1 VVSRSFLTGLSR
13 RVRSQAIRAFC
24 NEGLKSA
31 FFVLGFQQNGGS
43 IGQRSCERSMPESL
57 VVRGLSCAA
66 IYELSPISSLGW
78 ASALSGLYR
87 RRLLLGLAQR
97 NPVDRLGTVP
107 GSGEPGQVEG
117 ARERRIPKPPL
128 PDRAAQLED
137 ERAVLELLDA
147 SSTASRSA
155 RQKTGQQAES
165 FSTQKSQSG
174 VEKNTDRT
182 NGGTCHD

>member
-1 VVSRSFLTGLSR
+1 
-13 RVRSQAIRAFC
+13 
-24 NEGLKSA
+24 
-31 FFVLGFQQNGGS
+31 
-43 IGQRSCERSMPESL
+43 MPESL

-87 RRLLLGLAQR
+87 RRLLLGPAQR
-97 NPVDRLGTVP
+97 NPSDSEVRCRIV
-107 GSGEPGQVEG
+107 GEPRQAEG
-117 ARERRIPKPPL
+117 ARERRIPEPAL

-155 RQKTGQQAES
+155 RQKDGSAGRIFQHPKIA
-165 FSTQKSQSG
+165 KR

-182 NGGTCHD
+182 NGGDMS

>member
-1 VVSRSFLTGLSR
+1 M
-13 RVRSQAIRAFC
+13 
-24 NEGLKSA
+24 
-31 FFVLGFQQNGGS
+31 VLAMGS
-43 IGQRSCERSMPESL
+43 ISQHGIADP
-57 VVRGLSCAA
+57 A
-66 IYELSPISSLGW
+66 
-78 ASALSGLYR
+78 
-87 RRLLLGLAQR
+87 
-97 NPVDRLGTVP
+97 
-107 GSGEPGQVEG
+107 
-117 ARERRIPKPPL
+117 L

>member
-1 VVSRSFLTGLSR
+1 
-13 RVRSQAIRAFC
+13 
-24 NEGLKSA
+24 
-31 FFVLGFQQNGGS
+31 
-43 IGQRSCERSMPESL
+43 MPESL

-87 RRLLLGLAQR
+87 RRLLLGPAQR
-97 NPVDRLGTVP
+97 NPSDSEVRCRVLGE
-107 GSGEPGQVEG
+107 SRQAEG
-117 ARERRIPKPPL
+117 AHERRIPEPAL

-174 VEKNTDRT
+174 SRRILIARM
-182 NGGTCHD
+182 GGTCHD

>member
-1 VVSRSFLTGLSR
+1 MRAWPSTSSR
-13 RVRSQAIRAFC
+13 R
-24 NEGLKSA
+24 
-31 FFVLGFQQNGGS
+31 
-43 IGQRSCERSMPESL
+43 
-57 VVRGLSCAA
+57 
-66 IYELSPISSLGW
+66 SPSLGW

-87 RRLLLGLAQR
+87 RRLLLGPAQR
-97 NPVDRLGTVP
+97 NPIDSEVRCRVL
-107 GSGEPGQVEG
+107 GEPRQAEG
-117 ARERRIPKPPL
+117 ARERRIPEPAL

-182 NGGTCHD
+182 NGGDMS

>member
-1 VVSRSFLTGLSR
+1 MVSRSFLTGLSR
-13 RVRSQAIRAFC
+13 RVRSEAIRAFC

-87 RRLLLGLAQR
+87 RRLLLGPAQR
-97 NPVDRLGTVP
+97 NPSDSEVRCRVLGE
-107 GSGEPGQVEG
+107 SRQAEG
-117 ARERRIPKPPL
+117 ARERRIPEPAL

-174 VEKNTDRT
+174 SRRILIARM
-182 NGGTCHD
+182 GGTCHD